1 MGTLGVG
8 KDERRDMVSI
18 RYEKNEGVRVFVQW
32 RGEALVSD
40 HARLWLVIEGTKG
53 EMTLVVSW
61 IAEVE
66 DWGQPLQGIVNGYDG
81 I

>member
-1 MGTLGVG
+1 M
-8 KDERRDMVSI
+8 
-18 RYEKNEGVRVFVQW
+18 
-32 RGEALVSD
+32 SD